1 VLAPARIDP
10 GLPAGLVFL
19 TLHFPDQVATNELT
33 VEAVDPKSGTSE
45 FKAAA
50 VRVEKATPAMRRRVA
65 AAGADAEPQPEP
77 GAASEPA
84 AVLEPVS
91 G

>member
-1 VLAPARIDP
+1 VTSRRGMVQAPARVDP

-45 FKAAA
+45 FKASA
-50 VRVEKATPAMRRRVA
+50 VRVEKVTAPRRSRRTRQPRRTSA
-65 AAGADAEPQPEP
+65 AEE
-77 GAASEPA
+77 
-84 AVLEPVS
+84 AVLEPVGS
-91 G
+91 